1 MAVATTTTAQDRKV
15 REQRVSKVPNAVHG
29 FTTGTGRCTF
39 STDYHGSTDHG
50 RLRLLLLLRL
60 LRAAAAGCCETLRR
74 FDDGDGVRRWR
85 WRWRW
90 RSGFAFSRLCTSRR
104 IPNDYLATDAADAL
118 ETRRAMPL
126 QASANARQATHNE
139 QTDDGRQTTLSES
152 ESESETESEQPRKLP
167 NESES
172 ESECSRSLSCSRA
185 FTLSFS
191 PA

>member
-1 MAVATTTTAQDRKV
+1 MAATALKEERQ
-15 REQRVSKVPNAVHG
+15 QRRQRRRRRWRWQRRRRHKTEKCESSASQRFP
-29 FTTGTGRCTF
+29 TRSTGRCTF

-50 RLRLLLLLRL
+50 RLRLLLLL

-74 FDDGDGVRRWR
+74 FGDGDGVRSWR

-139 QTDDGRQTTLSES
+139 QTDDGR
-152 ESESETESEQPRKLP
+152 RKTDD
-167 NESES
+167 
-172 ESECSRSLSCSRA
+172 RRR
-185 FTLSFS
+185 
-191 PA
+191 